1 MALYTV
7 KSDGR
12 TELIVEKSRFICHLK
27 RVQNKEQ
34 AYEYIKELK
43 KTHWDATH
51 NCSAFIIG
59 EQGMTQGS
67 SDDGEPSGTA
77 GIPMLEVLKKKQLHD
92 VVAVV
97 TRYFGGIKLGA
108 GGLIRAYS
116 KSVSNALEQIGIV
129 QKIEVGEYMLELDVA
144 TAGKSLNILYQQN
157 LFQVA
162 AVDYQVAAKIYLRFR
177 QADLQQVVAELTEL
191 LQMSVELELVN
202 TSYIE
207 EAVVK

>member
-1 MALYTV
+1 MELYTV
-7 KSDGR
+7 KTDGSV
-12 TELIVEKSRFICHLK
+12 EMVVEKSRFICYLK
-27 RVQNKEQ
+27 RVQSKEQ

-59 EQGMTQGS
+59 EQGMIQGS

-77 GIPMLEVLKKKQLHD
+77 GIPMLEVLKKKKLHD

-97 TRYFGGIKLGA
+97 TRYFGGVKLGA
-108 GGLIRAYS
+108 GGLVRAYS

-129 QKIEVGEYMLELDVA
+129 QKIEVGEYILALDIVS
-144 TAGKSLNILYQQN
+144 AGKALNILYQQS

-162 AVDYQVAAKIYLRFR
+162 SVDYQEVAKIYLRFR

-191 LQMSVELELVN
+191 LQMSVELELVD

-207 EAVVK
+207 EDV

>member
-1 MALYTV
+1 MELYTI
-7 KSDGR
+7 KTDGSA
-12 TELIVEKSRFICHLK
+12 ELVIEKSRFICYLK
-27 RVQNKEQ
+27 RVQSKEA

-43 KTHWDATH
+43 KINWDATH
-51 NCSAFIIG
+51 NCSAFVIG
-59 EQGMTQGS
+59 EQGMIQGS

-77 GIPMLEVLKKKQLHD
+77 GIPMLEVLKKKKLHD

-108 GGLIRAYS
+108 GGLVRAYS

-129 QKIEVGEYMLELDVA
+129 QKIEVGEYLLELDIVS
-144 TAGKSLNILYQQN
+144 AGKALNILYQQS

-162 AVDYQVAAKIYLRFR
+162 SVDYQEAAKIYLRFR
-177 QADLQQVVAELTEL
+177 QADLQQVVEELTEL
-191 LQMSVELELVN
+191 LQMSVELEPVD

-207 EAVVK
+207 EDVQS

>member
-1 MALYTV
+1 MELYTV
-7 KSDGR
+7 KTDGSV
-12 TELIVEKSRFICHLK
+12 EMVVEKSRFICYLK
-27 RVQNKEQ
+27 RVQSKEQ

-59 EQGMTQGS
+59 EQGMIQGS

-77 GIPMLEVLKKKQLHD
+77 GIPMLEVLKKKKLHD

-97 TRYFGGIKLGA
+97 TRYFGGVKLGA
-108 GGLIRAYS
+108 GGLVRAYS

-129 QKIEVGEYMLELDVA
+129 QKIEVGEYILALDIVS
-144 TAGKSLNILYQQN
+144 AGKALNILYQQS

-162 AVDYQVAAKIYLRFR
+162 SVDYQDVAKIYLRFR

-191 LQMSVELELVN
+191 LQMSVELELVD

-207 EAVVK
+207 EDV